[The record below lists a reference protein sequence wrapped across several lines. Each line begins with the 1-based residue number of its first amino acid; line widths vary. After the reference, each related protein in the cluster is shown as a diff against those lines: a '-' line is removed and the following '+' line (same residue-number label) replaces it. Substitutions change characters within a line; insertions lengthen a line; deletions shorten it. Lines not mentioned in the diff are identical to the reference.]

1 MGGITSKINIKTVN
15 NEGIVYDT
23 DSDGEI
29 TNNLLPSEM
38 IEKEYL
44 RKHNVIEKLSLSEKK
59 IKRLK
64 RYEKTI
70 ERLKHYK
77 RNETETGIA
86 N

>member
-1 MGGITSKINIKTVN
+1 
-15 NEGIVYDT
+15 
-23 DSDGEI
+23 
-29 TNNLLPSEM
+29 M

-44 RKHNVIEKLSLSEKK
+44 RKHNVIEKLRLSEKK

-70 ERLKHYK
+70 KRLKHYK